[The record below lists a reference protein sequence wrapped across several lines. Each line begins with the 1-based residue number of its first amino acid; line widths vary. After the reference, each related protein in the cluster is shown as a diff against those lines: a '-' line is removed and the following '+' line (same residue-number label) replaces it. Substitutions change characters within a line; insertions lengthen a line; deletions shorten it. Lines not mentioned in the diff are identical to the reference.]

1 MKERARRRLEESLVA
16 ERSTQTTDSVID
28 ALQYSEESVH
38 KINVLRYNVV
48 WHWAH
53 SRAFFSSYNMQWAD
67 SK

>member
-38 KINVLRYNVV
+38 KCSAIQRGVALG
-48 WHWAH
+48 A
-53 SRAFFSSYNMQWAD
+53 
-67 SK
+67 